1 MLTIDDRTRPRAD
14 ARLVCILLKEIIVDT
29 STWNRLSADEQN
41 EYHQFSSRF
50 VRAVLS
56 SGLRDGGEFHLRFSV
71 KEDHGGF
78 VLTDGV
84 EIFANIR
91 CRNRKVI
98 EALVTDA
105 VQNFGR

>member
-1 MLTIDDRTRPRAD
+1 M
-14 ARLVCILLKEIIVDT
+14 VDT
-29 STWNRLSADEQN
+29 GTLNRLSDDEQN

-56 SGLRDGGEFHLRFSV
+56 SGLRDGAEFKQRFSV
-71 KEDHGGF
+71 KEDCGGF
-78 VLTDGV
+78 VLTDGG

-91 CRNRKVI
+91 CRNRKTI

-105 VQNFGR
+105 VQNFG